1 MDPIFRGRYAQV
13 WTEADVRRDGISVD
27 DLLAEMHRKGATV
40 KIVIIDAAR
49 RNPFERRFR
58 ASPAGL
64 AALEAVKGLLVQV
77 GGEAAGGAS
86 SRAMQWARAAL
97 LGAAAGAIVTFVI
110 AKNLQ
115 SLDPTGGTRGF
126 PVGPYRDE
134 I

>member
-1 MDPIFRGRYAQV
+1 MCKSIGRI
-13 WTEADVRRDGISVD
+13 VR
-27 DLLAEMHRKGATV
+27 EKGRSATPFQFMLV
-40 KIVIIDAAR
+40 ALWILGELMGAAVGMIV
-49 RNPFERRFR
+49 
-58 ASPAGL
+58 L
-64 AALEAVKGLLVQV
+64 
-77 GGEAAGGAS
+77 GGGG
-86 SRAMQWARAAL
+86 MVYVFAL